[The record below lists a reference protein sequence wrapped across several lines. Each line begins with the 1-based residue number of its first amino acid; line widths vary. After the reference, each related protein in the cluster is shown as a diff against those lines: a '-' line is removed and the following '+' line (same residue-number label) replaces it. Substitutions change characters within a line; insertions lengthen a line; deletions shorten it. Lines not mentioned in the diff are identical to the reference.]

1 MLKKIWKFIKE
12 NVAAI
17 ITIVTAILTVVYA
30 ALRLC
35 MYVYWKGYFTRLNI
49 DGNIMNINFDKS
61 IFAVIFVSLIL
72 FVVFYFMAWVLDI
85 INEIKKEVKE
95 QQLKGIRIFIN
106 KLKAFG
112 KGLFLSIIILSIIDV
127 PLIMLLVSVAGI
139 NATIRN
145 EIYLFIL
152 LYIMEMLFIFT
163 QMTTSK
169 QHDKKEKITER
180 DIAKKIIEI
189 LVFVLIILVS
199 SFYEGYHQIDKKTNV
214 QLVENEAYMIS
225 YCDGEHY
232 VLHKV
237 KYEEGEIVIYFNEQ
251 KIIGIEDCEYSIK
264 KIESVI
270 LKDN

>member
-1 MLKKIWKFIKE
+1 
-12 NVAAI
+12 
-17 ITIVTAILTVVYA
+17 
-30 ALRLC
+30 
-35 MYVYWKGYFTRLNI
+35 
-49 DGNIMNINFDKS
+49 
-61 IFAVIFVSLIL
+61 
-72 FVVFYFMAWVLDI
+72 MAWVLDI
-85 INEIKKEVKE
+85 INDIKKEVKE

-189 LVFVLIILVS
+189 LVFDGLYIILIENGRKQE
-199 SFYEGYHQIDKKTNV
+199 Y
-214 QLVENEAYMIS
+214 LVCMSRMFEWQDFTIQRV
-225 YCDGEHY
+225 CF
-232 VLHKV
+232 L
-237 KYEEGEIVIYFNEQ
+237 
-251 KIIGIEDCEYSIK
+251 DCILNIK
-264 KIESVI
+264 
-270 LKDN
+270 NGHCQ